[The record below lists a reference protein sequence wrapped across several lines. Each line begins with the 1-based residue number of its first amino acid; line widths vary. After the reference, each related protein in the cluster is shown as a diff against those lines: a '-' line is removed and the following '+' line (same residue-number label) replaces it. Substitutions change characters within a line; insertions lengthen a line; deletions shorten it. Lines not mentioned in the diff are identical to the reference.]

1 MGASKQFKSV
11 DGNYKKPNYNDSTSY
26 KGNKP
31 KYNSTNGNVKPNYN
45 SKKPNNPNYKG
56 NGNKGKP
63 NKFNKKTMGKQP
75 PQGVKMTVREALN
88 KLRAI
93 VAKINKTEARVDL
106 FYKTTK
112 DNLSDI
118 EKQLPT
124 LNKNRLT
131 KLKDLYYKKIKLL
144 ESLNRY
150 NNVTKTKNGLSIF
163 ANLEFINYLK
173 SQIAIA
179 ERSLENPLVI
189 KDNNKRKSYLRN
201 IYNEDVNTTQV
212 VEDKLNG
219 LKNTLKEL
227 EDEIAYLN
235 KTSYIYV

>member
-1 MGASKQFKSV
+1 MGASKQFKCV
-11 DGNYKKPNYNDSTSY
+11 DGNNKKPNYNNSTSY

-31 KYNSTNGNVKPNYN
+31 KYSNTNGNVKPNYN
-45 SKKPNNPNYKG
+45 S
-56 NGNKGKP
+56 NKGKP

-75 PQGVKMTVREALN
+75 PKGVKMTVREALN

-93 VAKINKTEARVDL
+93 VAKINKTEARTDL

-124 LNKNRLT
+124 LNKNRLS
-131 KLKDLYYKKIKLL
+131 KLQDLYYKKVKLL

-189 KDNNKRKSYLRN
+189 KDGNKRKSYLRN

-212 VEDKLNG
+212 VEDKLNE